1 MAVSRLVAVISNFS
15 LQYFRMSQFSIPI
28 RVYIEDTDA
37 GGIVFYANYLRFM
50 ERARTEWLRAC
61 GIELDVWQ
69 NDKRRLFVVRSVQI
83 DYLAS
88 ARFNDQLTVTASLKT
103 LRSASLVCE
112 QNVMR
117 GDTVL
122 TSSTVGLVCVNADAF
137 AACAIPNEIREAI
150 SREF

>member
-1 MAVSRLVAVISNFS
+1 MAVSCPIAVIYNFS

-37 GGIVFYANYLRFM
+37 GGIVYYANYLRFM
-50 ERARTEWLRAC
+50 ERARTEWLRAS

-69 NDKRRLFVVRSVQI
+69 NEKRRLFVVRSVQI
-83 DYLAS
+83 DYLAP

-103 LRSASLVCE
+103 MRSASVVCE
-112 QNVMR
+112 QSVMR
-117 GDTVL
+117 GETLL
-122 TSSTVGLVCVNADAF
+122 TSSTIGLVCVNADSL

>member
-1 MAVSRLVAVISNFS
+1 MAVSCQVAVFS
-15 LQYFRMSQFSIPI
+15 HFPLQYFRMSQFSLPI

-37 GGIVFYANYLRFM
+37 GGIVYYANYLRFM
-50 ERARTEWLRAC
+50 ERARTEWLREC

-69 NDKRRLFVVRSVQI
+69 HEKRRLFVVRSVQV
-83 DYLAS
+83 DYLAP
-88 ARFNDQLTVTASLKT
+88 ARFNDQLTVTASLKSMRT
-103 LRSASLVCE
+103 ASVVCE

-122 TSSTVGLVCVNADAF
+122 TSSTVGLVCVDADKL
-137 AACAIPNEIREAI
+137 AACAIPTEIREAI

>member
-1 MAVSRLVAVISNFS
+1 MAVSCLVAVLSNIY
-15 LQYFRMSQFSIPI
+15 LQYFRMSQFSITI

-61 GIELDVWQ
+61 GIELDEWQ
-69 NDKRRLFVVRSVQI
+69 NEKRRLFVVRSVQI
-83 DYLAS
+83 DYLS
-88 ARFNDQLTVTASLKT
+88 PARFNDQLTVTASLQSM
-103 LRSASLVCE
+103 RSASVVCE

-122 TSSTVGLVCVNADAF
+122 TKSTVGLVCVDADAL
-137 AACAIPNEIREAI
+137 AAVAIPNEIREAI

>member
-1 MAVSRLVAVISNFS
+1 
-15 LQYFRMSQFSIPI
+15 MSQFSIPI

-61 GIELDVWQ
+61 GIELDHWQ
-69 NDKRRLFVVRSVQI
+69 HQERRLFVVRSVKI
-83 DYLAS
+83 DYLAP
-88 ARFNDQLTVTASLKT
+88 ARFNDQLTVTAELQSM
-103 LRSASLVCE
+103 RSASVVCE

-122 TSSTVGLVCVNADAF
+122 TRSTVGLVCVDADALS
-137 AACAIPNEIREAI
+137 ACAIPIKIREAI